1 MKLSSGY
8 GVLLLV
14 GLGCVHAITPTRAL
28 DDPLLSD
35 GQSPGSLARAGSERK
50 SYDAPFWTQSRNC
63 PACDDTY
70 AELQRLKQSHDSLQH
85 FLRDVVQT
93 VGGRYQVIGCM
104 VAAGNGT
111 CVIQLERSCHPSLV
125 SCENVPFR
133 DVAHAITAYALNQS
147 DMYLQIRDPWNPKG
161 QIEYVV
167 PNAWFREAAVEMSL
181 LINALPGS
189 AWKAFKLNNTA
200 GWCPSFTETFDAL
213 IGDTTTLF
221 IRETSESWPWAPPPP
236 PPPPT
241 PPPCPGGS
249 LQVCIHGKR
258 MSSCAFHLCLSSCCT
273 LCSMKCDT
281 RVNPCGGAGM
291 HRFLQRAHRCL
302 QALRAI
308 VFCCVS
314 QCGGTCRPEI
324 GSFLEWFGH
333 SS

>member
-1 MKLSSGY
+1 
-8 GVLLLV
+8 
-14 GLGCVHAITPTRAL
+14 
-28 DDPLLSD
+28 
-35 GQSPGSLARAGSERK
+35 
-50 SYDAPFWTQSRNC
+50 
-63 PACDDTY
+63 
-70 AELQRLKQSHDSLQH
+70 
-85 FLRDVVQT
+85 
-93 VGGRYQVIGCM
+93 M

-111 CVIQLERSCHPSLV
+111 CVIEHERTCKPSLV

-167 PNAWFREAAVEMSL
+167 PNAWFREAAVEMSF
-181 LINALPGS
+181 LINALPAS
-189 AWKAFKLNNTA
+189 AWKAFKLGNTT
-200 GWCPSFTETFDAL
+200 GPCPSFNDAFDAL
-213 IGDTTTLF
+213 IADTTTLF

-236 PPPPT
+236 PT

-249 LQVCIHGKR
+249 LQVYIRGKR
-258 MSSCAFHLCLSSCCT
+258 MSSCVFHLCLSSCCA

-302 QALRAI
+302 HALRAI

-314 QCGGTCRPEI
+314 QCGGTCRPDI
-324 GSFLEWFGH
+324 GPFLKWFGH